1 MIQLKTTLTQFKSQ
15 LRAFTMAVALVAIW
29 IAFDRMTEGAF
40 LQPRNL
46 SNLLRQMSVTG
57 IVAAGMVLVIVT
69 AQIDLSVGSTAA
81 FFGGLLAVLQAQ
93 YNWGPGA
100 ALIATLS
107 AGILVGSMQGYL
119 TAYKGIPS
127 FIVTLG
133 GMMAFRGSSMWIT
146 QSSTIPLPENWVL
159 SAGAAY
165 VPISTGWILTGIV
178 LLAVNGML
186 ISSWWQH
193 TKLDAAQYPLS
204 NLISTTGIFSFLV
217 LGAMWIFASH
227 EGIPVPVLLMLG
239 IIVLLNFLA
248 TRTVWG
254 RHVFALGGNPEAAFL
269 SGVPVKFRLLTVFA
283 AIGGLAALAGSVLT
297 SRVGSASPDAG
308 QLLELDAIASC
319 VIGGTSLMG
328 GKGNVFGAIL
338 GALMIESLNNGMS
351 LANMEPY
358 WQYVIK
364 GLVLVGAVWV
374 DINFR
379 KE

>member
-1 MIQLKTTLTQFKSQ
+1 
-15 LRAFTMAVALVAIW
+15 
-29 IAFDRMTEGAF
+29 
-40 LQPRNL
+40 
-46 SNLLRQMSVTG
+46 MSVTG
-57 IVAAGMVLVIVT
+57 ILAAGMVLVIVT

-81 FFGGLLAVLQAQ
+81 FFGGLLAVLQVQHGWDPSSALVVTLLA
-93 YNWGPGA
+93 GTVVGA
-100 ALIATLS
+100 F
-107 AGILVGSMQGYL
+107 QGYL
-119 TAYKGIPS
+119 TSYKGIPS

-133 GMMAFRGSSMWIT
+133 GMMSFRGASMWIT
-146 QSSTIPLPENWVL
+146 QSSTIPLPENWL
-159 SAGAAY
+159 LAAGAAY
-165 VPISTGWILTGIV
+165 VSASSGWVLTIIV
-178 LLAVNGML
+178 LVTVNALL
-186 ISSWWQH
+186 IRSWWKH
-193 TKLDAAQYPLS
+193 SKLDPAQYPLS
-204 NLISTTGIFSFLV
+204 NLISTAGVFSFLI
-217 LGAMWIFASH
+217 LGAMWVFSAH

-239 IIVLLNFLA
+239 IVVLLDFLA

-254 RHVFALGGNPEAAFL
+254 RHVFAIGGNPEAAFL

-283 AIGGLAALAGSVLT
+283 TIGTLSALAGAVLT

-364 GLVLVGAVWV
+364 GLVLIGAVWV
-374 DINFR
+374 DIKFR
-379 KE
+379 KD